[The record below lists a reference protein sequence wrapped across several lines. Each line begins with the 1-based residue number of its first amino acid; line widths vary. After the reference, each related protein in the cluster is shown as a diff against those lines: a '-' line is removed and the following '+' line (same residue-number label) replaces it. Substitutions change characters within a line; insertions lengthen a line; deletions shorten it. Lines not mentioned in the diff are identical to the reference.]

1 MEDVYLRSSCPTKP
15 TVLGVV
21 KVAYFRARVLVI
33 KEIFRLFH
41 FSPSITH
48 FERFYT
54 ESNIKTTPEHF
65 KEYL

>member
-1 MEDVYLRSSCPTKP
+1 MEDVYLRSSCPIKP

-21 KVAYFRARVLVI
+21 KAAYFRARVLAI
-33 KEIFRLFH
+33 KEIFRSSR

-54 ESNIKTTPEHF
+54 ESNIKTTPEHS